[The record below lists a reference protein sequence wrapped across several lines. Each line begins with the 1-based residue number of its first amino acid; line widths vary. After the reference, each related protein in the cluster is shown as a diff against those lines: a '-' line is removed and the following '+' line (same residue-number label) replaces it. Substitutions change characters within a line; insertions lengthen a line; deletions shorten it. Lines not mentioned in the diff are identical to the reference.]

1 MTTATA
7 TDPTMSANINI
18 TSDFVFAGRA
28 TFTVANASGEH
39 LTFRVRRSEP
49 REGYDRPAYWA
60 YVLTGPDNES
70 DYTYL
75 GRLDEAGRVSLTNA
89 SRFTADARPV
99 RVLQWAIGVLIGRNR
114 LPLGYTIQHDGC
126 CGRCGRTL
134 TTPASLETGIGPECA
149 RKLGRA

>member
-1 MTTATA
+1 MATA
-7 TDPTMSANINI
+7 TNHATMSPINI

-49 REGYDRPAYWA
+49 RDGYDRPAFWA
-60 YVLTGPDNES
+60 YVLTGPDNEN

-75 GRLDEAGRVSLTNA
+75 GRLDESGRVTLTNA

-99 RVLQWAIGVLIGRNR
+99 RVLSWAIGVLIGRNR
-114 LPLGYTIQHDGC
+114 LPAGYTIQHDGC

-149 RKLGRA
+149 KLLAKMIG